1 MAKRNQKA
9 TIEPSVMTSDKKTRG
24 KRSEKPTLSASLIE
38 NAKPQARS
46 YCIWDREEEGFG
58 VRITPTGG
66 KSYVVKLLVKGK
78 QVWKTIGK
86 ISKREKKVGGVHQP
100 KSDAVSEDAAQ
111 ATGDSKAT
119 LTVAEARSLAKSYR
133 SKAREGFDPNAETR
147 ERKTAP
153 TVAFLVDKFID
164 EYVNTIKLGEG
175 SRPGYTR
182 HLRKIIAPRLGN
194 LLIRKIDSDDV
205 SAFHHALRNTPRQA
219 NQALAILRK
228 MLNQAEVWKLRPE
241 KSNPCIHIVKY
252 PEDPR
257 ERFLLPEELAA
268 LGEVLRDAT
277 SKYAIPPAALAALRL
292 LIFTG
297 ARHNEILKLQWRQ
310 VNLAKRHLIYSRTEH
325 KTGKKKG
332 PKKIPLSTPAIRVL
346 ESIDPV
352 PGNPYVIVGDV
363 PGKHFVGLQKVWE
376 RIRKQ
381 VSINE
386 AKKVEEGKKE
396 ESECVNIEDVRIHD
410 LRHTFA
416 SVGASDGQ
424 SLVVIGSVLGH
435 SQPSVTN
442 RYAHLQ
448 DDPRHEVAETI
459 SDIIATSLGEGIG
472 LLPTPGGEVPA

>member
-1 MAKRNQKA
+1 MAKRSQQTTVA
-9 TIEPSVMTSDKKTRG
+9 SSAMASDKKTRG
-24 KRSEKPTLSASLIE
+24 KRSEKPTLSATLIE
-38 NAKPQARS
+38 NAKPQARA

-66 KSYVVKLLVKGK
+66 KAYVVKLLVKGK

-86 ISKREKKVGGVHQP
+86 ISKREKRVGGVHPP
-100 KSDAVSEDAAQ
+100 KSDAASEDAAK
-111 ATGDSKAT
+111 AMGDSKAT
-119 LTVAEARSLAKSYR
+119 LTVAEARALAKSYR
-133 SKAREGFDPNAETR
+133 TKAREGFDPNADTR
-147 ERKTAP
+147 DRKSAP
-153 TVAFLVDKFID
+153 TIAFLVEKFIE
-164 EYVNTIKLGEG
+164 EYVNTIMLAEG
-175 SRPGYTR
+175 SRPGYIR
-182 HLRKIIAPRLGN
+182 HLRKIILPRLGSK
-194 LLIRKIDSDDV
+194 LIRKLESDDV
-205 SAFHHALRNTPRQA
+205 AAFHHGLLRTPRQA

-241 KSNPCIHIVKY
+241 GSNPCVHINKY
-252 PEDPR
+252 PESPR
-257 ERFLLPEELAA
+257 ERFLSPEELAA
-268 LGEVLRDAT
+268 LGEVIRVAT
-277 SKYAIPPAALAALRL
+277 SKYAIPPAAVAALRL

-332 PKKIPLSTPAIRVL
+332 PKKIPLSTAAMRVL
-346 ESIDPV
+346 ESIEPV
-352 PGNPYVIVGDV
+352 PGNPYVFVGEV

-376 RIRKQ
+376 RIRNQ

-386 AKKVEEGKKE
+386 AKKVEEGKKQQH
-396 ESECVNIEDVRIHD
+396 ECVNIEDVRIHD

-459 SDIIATSLGEGIG
+459 SGIIATSLGG
-472 LLPTPGGEVPA
+472 